1 MTATYSNIH
10 DRARAL
16 SNSKGIPL
24 AVAYSELAKRSG
36 AARAARNARRKRSLG
51 HMEVT
56 AADFSAVSGIEGRRQ
71 WLPYAD
77 L

>member
-1 MTATYSNIH
+1 MTSVYPNIH

-16 SNSKGIPL
+16 SHSTGISL
-24 AVAYSELAKRSG
+24 TAAYSELAKRSG
-36 AARAARNARRKRSLG
+36 AARNARRKRNLG
-51 HMEVT
+51 SMEVT
-56 AADFSAVSGIEGRRQ
+56 VADLSAVSGIEASRQ